1 MNGRAP
7 IAIETEFD
15 WASFVQLYW
24 EQRPVLFKRLSA
36 GPFDSQD
43 AFRAAAE
50 AGRVHLERSYSGGA
64 RPNVQ
69 FTVERKQQSFLRP
82 TLPLPTDGSLAGY
95 ARRMARELGRR
106 RYALVIS
113 GFHSFW
119 YPLWASERSF
129 LAGLWRRVGLP
140 LTGAITTLFHGNY
153 EHTPSGVHR
162 DRFTTFL
169 FALEG
174 QKRMRFWPERPWSEP
189 VSTMVDYERYLDR
202 SFAVDVEPGDLLYWP
217 ASYYHVGESVGRE
230 VATSVNV
237 GVPRTEHRPV
247 YYLDDLLLGTIDEID
262 LSDEERRRARLGR
275 VNGSPLVRGA
285 LTDRPLPAALPLP
298 LRQAIR
304 AFVDVSRPA
313 ASARHVRTL
322 WLRRTTAAGLEPAPE
337 PARRSRLADGDR
349 VRADRRFPIAWA
361 RDGARELLCS
371 ANGHAV
377 RVAGHADV
385 ARMLAALNTGRAA
398 CVADLVRPFRATG
411 SARRSERIPATRAGM
426 KLLLEK
432 LCSFRAL
439 ERSAGERRRR
449 RGQTTP
455 RNPVL
460 AD

>member
-1 MNGRAP
+1 MAAPSP
-7 IAIETEFD
+7 IAIESQFD
-15 WASFVQLYW
+15 WARFVSLYW

-36 GPFDSQD
+36 APFDSPG

-50 AGRVHLERSYSGGA
+50 AGRVHLEQSYSGSA

-69 FTVERKQQSFLRP
+69 FTVERLQQFFLR
-82 TLPLPTDGSLAGY
+82 TRLPLLTDGSLAGY
-95 ARRMARELGRR
+95 AGRMARELGRR

-113 GFHSFW
+113 RFHSFW
-119 YPLWASERSF
+119 YPLWERERGF

-174 QKRMRFWPERPWSEP
+174 RKRMRFWPERPWSEP
-189 VSTMVDYERYLDR
+189 VTTMLDYQRYVDR

-237 GVPRTEHRPV
+237 GVPRTEHKPV
-247 YYLDDLLLGTIDEID
+247 YYLDDLLLGAIDEID
-262 LSDEERRRARLGR
+262 LSDEARSRARLGR

-285 LTDRPLPAALPLP
+285 LADRPLPAELPRP
-298 LRQAIR
+298 LRQAVR

-313 ASARHVRTL
+313 ASASHVRTT

-337 PARRSRLADGDR
+337 PARRNRLADGDR

-361 RDGARELLCS
+361 RDGARELICS

-377 RVAGHADV
+377 RVAGHAGV

-398 CVADLVRPFRATG
+398 RVGDLVRRFRAAG
-411 SARRSERIPATRAGM
+411 SARGAEPIPATRAGM

-432 LCSFRAL
+432 LCSFRAI
-439 ERSAGERRRR
+439 ERSADEPRRR
-449 RGQTTP
+449 RGQTP
-455 RNPVL
+455 RSP
-460 AD
+460 AIAG